1 MASRFLD
8 RLSTIAITATLT
20 SAAWVVF
27 GGFIMVSPEDEQA
40 MAPVQR
46 DAAVEPR
53 VESLSGSATKV
64 TLPDDGAS
72 AAVPHDEAISQPGS
86 GEMRNLMIPV
96 LNVRP
101 ADLVNNFE
109 DENTPNQKLHE
120 AIDIMAPAGTSVVAA
135 APGRVER
142 LFTSDAGGNTIYV
155 RSEDQRTIFYYA
167 HLAEFAKGLQE
178 GQRIRRGQRLGSVGS
193 SGNADPDAPHL
204 HFAILRTSPDAMWWE
219 PATALNPYPLLT
231 KQQT

>member
-27 GGFIMVSPEDEQA
+27 GGFIMVSPEDQKA
-40 MAPVQR
+40 MDLTQGGT
-46 DAAVEPR
+46 VEPG

-64 TLPDDGAS
+64 NLPDDS
-72 AAVPHDEAISQPGS
+72 AAVAARHDEAISQPAS

-96 LNVRP
+96 LNVR
-101 ADLVNNFE
+101 ATDLVDNFS
-109 DENTPNQKLHE
+109 DENTPGQKLHE
-120 AIDIMAPAGTSVVAA
+120 AIDIMAPAGTSVLAA

-142 LFTSDAGGNTIYV
+142 LFTSDAGGKTIYV
-155 RSEDQRTIFYYA
+155 RSEDQRTILYYA

-193 SGNADPDAPHL
+193 SGNADPDTPHL

-219 PATALNPYPLLT
+219 PATALNPYPLLA
-231 KQQT
+231 KSL